1 MDLQKFLSTCFV
13 HRQAEV
19 EITQDALAQ
28 SLFDE
33 GEPRIWVVRG
43 LSSAE
48 MGRVNEAAETNLD
61 NVRAMV
67 VAMAGEG
74 DKAEAIRKAMGI
86 SADDVPRDT
95 SRRIEML
102 THGSVSPVLGSENR
116 DVAVLLAEKFSTV
129 FYSLTNHILNLTGQ
143 GAEVGKPKRSGQ
155 TPA

>member
-1 MDLQKFLSTCFV
+1 MDLQKFLAASFA

-28 SLFDE
+28 ALFEE
-33 GEPRIWVVRG
+33 GEPRVWIVRG
-43 LSSAE
+43 LSAAE
-48 MGRVNEAAETNLD
+48 MGRVNEAAESNLD

-67 VAMAGEG
+67 LAMAGDG

-86 SADDVPRDT
+86 SSDDVPRDT

-102 THGSVSPVLGSENR
+102 THGSVSPVLGLENR
-116 DVAVLLAEKFSTV
+116 DVAVKLAENFSTV

-143 GAEVGKPKRSGQ
+143 GAELGKPKRSGQ